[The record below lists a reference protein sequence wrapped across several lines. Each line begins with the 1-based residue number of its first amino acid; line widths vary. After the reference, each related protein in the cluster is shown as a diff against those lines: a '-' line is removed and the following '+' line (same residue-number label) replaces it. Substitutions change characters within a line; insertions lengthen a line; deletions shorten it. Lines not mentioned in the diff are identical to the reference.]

1 MNRTIA
7 SIAAAAALLISGQAF
22 AQASFITGQAPFD
35 HGAEASLSSVQRAEV
50 RLQAAN
56 AMPASGELTAQSA
69 AELQPSTKTRAEVR
83 QATRDALKN
92 GHEIAVGENA

>member
-7 SIAAAAALLISGQAF
+7 SIAAAAALLLSGQAF

-35 HGAEASLSSVQRAEV
+35 TGSEASLSSVQRAEV

-56 AMPASGELTAQSA
+56 AMPASGELTAHSA
-69 AELQPSTKTRAEVR
+69 TEQQPSTLSRAEVR
-83 QATRDALKN
+83 QATRDALKS
-92 GHEIAVGENA
+92 GHEIAVGDKA

>member
-1 MNRTIA
+1 MNRIIT
-7 SIAAAAALLISGQAF
+7 SIAATAALLISGQAF
-22 AQASFITGQAPFD
+22 AQATFVTGQAPFD

-56 AMPASGELTAQSA
+56 AMPTAGELTAQGA
-69 AELQPSTKTRAEVR
+69 TELQPSTQTRAEVR

-92 GHEIAVGENA
+92 GLEIATGENA